1 MLGEKAAPWGRA
13 GRKLE
18 VKRDACGRAARL
30 GEELRRGRRPSI
42 CGGKVQGCAAA
53 LLGKPL
59 HQHYTRHSQLA
70 FVVLSPP
77 PSSSFSKEERS
88 TRGPVLF
95 LDSVSFIS
103 FIKWPDA
110 RCAVGC
116 NEVHLSDLNRGG
128 ENVIYV
134 AYFIK

>member
-1 MLGEKAAPWGRA
+1 MEEK
-13 GRKLE
+13 
-18 VKRDACGRAARL
+18 C
-30 GEELRRGRRPSI
+30 RGVP
-42 CGGKVQGCAAA
+42 
-53 LLGKPL
+53 LLSWVN
-59 HQHYTRHSQLA
+59 HSTNTTHGTHSWLLLC
-70 FVVLSPP
+70 FPPP